1 MSPRLST
8 LRVPAR
14 SNCRATSVVPSFRS
28 EFGARAL
35 GALVALSLSLLGGCS
50 REGEP
55 ERTTFYQRQIE
66 PILGN
71 SCAASPSQSRCHVPA
86 DDRGNALGNLSVAS
100 YEDLQLRRDLL
111 ADYGPYGVPG
121 LLLKALPAYP
131 IRLTSW
137 DGSEPQL
144 ITTDIAHVGGPL
156 LDFTSSGFSTLE
168 TWIRNGAAEN
178 NAPVPAVSAARTPCS
193 VLVGSDPRF
202 DGQEDPAGADYASFD
217 RVNEVLQTS
226 CAAGNCHGSLGNA
239 LYLAC
244 GSTPE
249 QKRWNYFAASD
260 YLAVD
265 IDSSELLRRTLAPA
279 FGGTFHEGGVLFQS
293 TSDADY
299 RALRQ
304 WAEEK
309 GGPDNVPEDA
319 GFPFFAERVQPML
332 VKRGCMM
339 LGCHSPSAFH
349 DYRLRGG
356 SAGHFGLAA
365 TRRNY
370 ELTLEQVALESPDP
384 NASRL
389 IGKNLPVSEG
399 GMLHRGGPLFGAGG
413 DPSACDLD
421 AASNGPIDEQDPYCV
436 LVAWIDRER
445 AERMAGQR
453 PLEAF
458 VFVRRST
465 ITDAELPQ
473 EFERF
478 HAGAEVVRITASG
491 AADGSFD
498 LGAETSLSALCGLDP
513 ATSDARRPAVSWDGE
528 RIAFSARAAAD
539 EPWQIYVV
547 EADGSCA
554 LEPTIAAPATDDRGE
569 LVPHNGELVHNLDPA
584 FAPDGRLVFVS
595 TRGNVVNRAA
605 FGYDGPQ
612 RSPADPSRL
621 NANLYIL
628 DGAALGVPRIRQLT
642 FVLDQELTPAFMSDG
657 RVIFTAEKRAT
668 GFYQLAGRRMNL
680 DGGDYHPLFAQRP
693 TVGHNQMTDIV
704 ELMDKNLVGVV
715 SERGARHGT
724 GGLLLVN
731 RSVGV
736 DQLSDN
742 PDDYVQD
749 PAAMTWPNP
758 DFYQKSA
765 RLLDPAATGRL
776 EGTNGA
782 YRNPSPLP
790 DGRLV
795 ASYAATSDLSSFD
808 GGFELVVIDPRTG
821 ARTPLLAGG
830 GDLLWPVAVYAR
842 QPRDVF
848 HSRLDEANGAT
859 RVERDR
865 LEAEVLFLDVPLMM
879 SLVFQ
884 NTRTGREFGAALP
897 MEVVE
902 VLPPEPGVTSLSGAH
917 LVQDAFG
924 GLIVR
929 QRTRGTVPLF
939 GDGSA
944 RVLLPG
950 GVPLTYRTSIRL
962 AEDAAPQ
969 PHEVREQFQFYPGEV
984 ARQSFPR
991 SLFNGMCGGCH
1002 GSLSGREMDVA
1013 VDPDVLTQASDVRAA
1028 REPAVDLR

>member
-1 MSPRLST
+1 
-8 LRVPAR
+8 
-14 SNCRATSVVPSFRS
+14 
-28 EFGARAL
+28 
-35 GALVALSLSLLGGCS
+35 
-50 REGEP
+50 
-55 ERTTFYQRQIE
+55 
-66 PILGN
+66 
-71 SCAASPSQSRCHVPA
+71 VPA
-86 DDRGNALGNLSVAS
+86 DDRGNALGNLSVAT

-111 ADYGPYGVPG
+111 EDYGPYGVPG
-121 LLLKALPAYP
+121 LLLKALPRYP

-144 ITTDIAHVGGPL
+144 ITTDIAHVGGSL

-178 NAPVPAVSAARTPCS
+178 NAPALRVSAARTPCS
-193 VLVGSDPRF
+193 SLLGSDPGF
-202 DGQEDPAGADYASFD
+202 DAERDPSGADFAAFD
-217 RVNEVLQTS
+217 RVNDVFRAS
-226 CAAGNCHGSLGNA
+226 CAAGNCHGSPGNA
-239 LYLAC
+239 LYLTC

-249 QKRWNYFAASD
+249 EKRWNYFAASD
-260 YLAVD
+260 YLAVET
-265 IDSSELLRRTLAPA
+265 DSSELLRRTLAPA
-279 FGGTFHEGGVLFQS
+279 FGGTFHEGGVLFSS
-293 TSDADY
+293 TSDPSY

-319 GFPFFAERVQPML
+319 GFSFFAERVQPML

-389 IGKNLPVSEG
+389 IGKNLPVTDG
-399 GMLHRGGPLFGAGG
+399 GMLHRGGPLFGGGG

-421 AASNGPIDEQDPYCV
+421 AAATGPIDEQDPYCV
-436 LVAWIDRER
+436 LVAWIAQER
-445 AERMAGQR
+445 AERMAGRR
-453 PLEAF
+453 PLEAL
-458 VFVRRST
+458 VFVRRPT
-465 ITDAELPQ
+465 IADPELPQ
-473 EFERF
+473 EFESF
-478 HAGAEVVRITASG
+478 HAGAEVVRVEVSSG
-491 AADGSFD
+491 ADGALS
-498 LGAETSLSALCGLDP
+498 LGAETSLSAACGLDP
-513 ATSDARRPAVSWDGE
+513 ATSDARRPAVSWDGA
-528 RIAFSARAAAD
+528 RVAFSARTAAQA
-539 EPWQIYVV
+539 PWQIYVV

-554 LEPTIAAPATDDRGE
+554 VEPNIDAPAVDDQGQP
-569 LVPHNGELVHNLDPA
+569 VPDNGELVHNFDPA
-584 FAPDGRLVFVS
+584 FAPDGRIVFAS
-595 TRGNVVNRAA
+595 TRGNIVNRAA
-605 FGYDGPQ
+605 FDYDGPQ

-621 NANLYIL
+621 NANLYL
-628 DGAALGVPRIRQLT
+628 LEGAALGVPRIRQLT
-642 FVLDQELTPAFMSDG
+642 FLLDQELTPAFMSDG

-693 TVGHNQMTDIV
+693 TVGHDQMTDIV
-704 ELMDKNLVGVV
+704 ELADKNLVGVV
-715 SERGARHGT
+715 SQRGARHGA

-736 DQLSDN
+736 DQLSTD
-742 PDDYVQD
+742 PADYVQD
-749 PAAMTWPNP
+749 PGAMTWPNP
-758 DFYQKSA
+758 NFYQKSA
-765 RLLDPAATGRL
+765 RLVDPAATGRL
-776 EGTNGA
+776 DGTTGA

-795 ASYAATSDLSSFD
+795 ASYAPATDLGNFN
-808 GGFELVVIDPRTG
+808 GGFELVVVDPRTG
-821 ARTPLLAGG
+821 SRTPLLAGG
-830 GDLLWPVAVYAR
+830 ADLLWPVAVYAR
-842 QPRDVF
+842 QPREVF

-865 LEAEVLFLDVPLMM
+865 VDAEVLFLDVPLMM

-884 NTRTGREFGAALP
+884 NTRTGRQLNAAGPL
-897 MEVVE
+897 EVIE
-902 VLPPEPGVTSLSGAH
+902 VLPPEPGVTSLSGANV
-917 LVQDAFG
+917 VQDAFG
-924 GLIVR
+924 GLVVR
-929 QRTRGTVPLF
+929 QRPRGTVPLF

-950 GVPLTYRTSIRL
+950 GVPLTYRASIRL
-962 AEDAAPQ
+962 ADDSAPQ
-969 PHEVREQFQFYPGEV
+969 AHQVREQFQFYPGEV

-1013 VDPDVLTQASDVRAA
+1013 VDPDVLTQASDVQAA
-1028 REPAVDLR
+1028 RSPATDLR